1 MIAELEKK
9 GLGKK
14 PLTFLLTGT
23 RNNHSLRPKTR
34 HVYTGKNGEV
44 SPTAI
49 ENDQNIDG
57 PVELRRV
64 DFPGDRWTIY
74 PEDRGLQMFLML
86 HPFYG
91 KDKVFYIEDLE
102 ADAAIEESTWTDMA
116 TVVELCKTSDFEVLQ
131 AVYATLKGITT
142 EMNPTIVPVSLARWR
157 LELPHGRSSRCSVTR
172 ETRSSSRFNRAYA

>member
-1 MIAELEKK
+1 MASTKETKRITEEEAKEQMIAELEKR

-34 HVYTGKNGEV
+34 HVYTGKNGETYVFNLRYTPV

-102 ADAAIEESTWTDMA
+102 ADAAIEESTWTLRHLEGNHHRD
-116 TVVELCKTSDFEVLQ
+116 EPHHPSCRYPWQ
-131 AVYATLKGITT
+131 AG
-142 EMNPTIVPVSLARWR
+142 NWNSPTGDHRDVR
-157 LELPHGRSSRCSVTR
+157 
-172 ETRSSSRFNRAYA
+172 